1 MRAKEYLQQYRTAMR
16 QKEAA
21 LAELT
26 EKQNTLLGLRSVNI
40 SDTPKPPSYTRDL
53 SDAFAAVEDSIAR
66 CNKAISDA
74 EDVMRSV
81 SGTIGSIADD
91 NQREV
96 LHCKYIRCYSWREM
110 MITTGK
116 SKTWIHNMHRDG
128 LNAIDAIINA
138 NTEDINKNVYMSEQK

>member
-1 MRAKEYLQQYRTAMR
+1 MRAKEYLLQYRTALR

-40 SDTPKPPSYTRDL
+40 SDAPKPPSYTRDL

-66 CNKAISDA
+66 CNAAIADA
-74 EDVMRSV
+74 EQTMGAV
-81 SGTIGSIADD
+81 SDTIGSLQDD

-96 LHCKYIRCYSWREM
+96 LHCKYVRCYSWREM

-138 NTEDINKNVYMSEQK
+138 NDDAINENVYMSEQK